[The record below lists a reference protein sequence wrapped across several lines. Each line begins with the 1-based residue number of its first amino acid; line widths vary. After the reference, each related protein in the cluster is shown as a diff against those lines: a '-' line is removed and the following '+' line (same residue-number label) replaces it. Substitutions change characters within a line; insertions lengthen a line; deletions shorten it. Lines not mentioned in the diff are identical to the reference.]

1 MVVVVYVCVCVF
13 KKLDN
18 VKCLKKKNVICK
30 KDDVRKNLSVSENH
44 HEQCT
49 IPRAAKQLP
58 DRARRRGEERRKDS
72 KEGGVG
78 EEGSW
83 LVILYYFL
91 NV

>member
-1 MVVVVYVCVCVF
+1 MCVCVF

-18 VKCLKKKNVICK
+18 VKCLKKKKCHLQ
-30 KDDVRKNLSVSENH
+30 KDDVRKTFLVSENH

-58 DRARRRGEERRKDS
+58 DRARQGEERRK
-72 KEGGVG
+72 EGKI
-78 EEGSW
+78 EGRRGGK
-83 LVILYYFL
+83 LAGDTLLLF

>member
-1 MVVVVYVCVCVF
+1 M
-13 KKLDN
+13 
-18 VKCLKKKNVICK
+18 
-30 KDDVRKNLSVSENH
+30 RKTFSVSENH

-58 DRARRRGEERRKDS
+58 DRARRGEGR
-72 KEGGVG
+72 KEGKRVG

-91 NV
+91 MFKKK

>member
-1 MVVVVYVCVCVF
+1 M
-13 KKLDN
+13 LEE
-18 VKCLKKKNVICK
+18 KCHLQ
-30 KDDVRKNLSVSENH
+30 KDDVRKTFSVSENH

-58 DRARRRGEERRKDS
+58 DRARRGEERRK
-72 KEGGVG
+72 ERGLG

-91 NV
+91 IFKKKNNVTLCVSLDLTIL

>member
-1 MVVVVYVCVCVF
+1 M
-13 KKLDN
+13 LEE
-18 VKCLKKKNVICK
+18 KCHLQ
-30 KDDVRKNLSVSENH
+30 KDDVRKTFSVSENH

-58 DRARRRGEERRKDS
+58 DRARRGEERRK
-72 KEGGVG
+72 ERGLE

-91 NV
+91 IFKKKIM

>member
-1 MVVVVYVCVCVF
+1 MYVCICVF

-18 VKCLKKKNVICK
+18 VKCLKKKCHLQ
-30 KDDVRKNLSVSENH
+30 KDDVRKTFSVSENH

-58 DRARRRGEERRKDS
+58 DRARRGEER
-72 KEGGVG
+72 GLG

-91 NV
+91 IFKKKKM